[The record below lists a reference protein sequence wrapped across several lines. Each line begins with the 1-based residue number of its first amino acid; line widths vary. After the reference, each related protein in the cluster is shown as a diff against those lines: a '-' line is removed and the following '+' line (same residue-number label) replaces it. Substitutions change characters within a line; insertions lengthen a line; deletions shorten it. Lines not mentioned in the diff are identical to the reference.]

1 MEQWNRESS
10 PYSKLNIPSTVPSLI
25 FKNLLSNCWLG
36 LAKVKDRQGHLL
48 TLLTCQTYLPCLP
61 FIALAAILSVLP
73 HTQSFLPHAIS
84 LVCNLPIFPVCPN
97 TQLTICSL
105 PEPESLQGLAAPVW
119 FMPSL
124 ISPSDSEWHCP
135 TLHLTTGSSERG
147 FFGSWCGCDLG
158 SPGKTKS
165 SLRAGAGSSSSLVSP
180 RQGSAH
186 SGWSKLLIAWQGDGL
201 DDLWGHTQPRL
212 GYTTMTSASATV
224 WSSLPQQAMPCCASR
239 PLHVL
244 LSEMSFSPFSTW
256 KTTINLSRTQFICHL
271 LCEAFLPDFSNSINS
286 SFVDIS
292 IGLVQQIF
300 TGSQLCCARYQ
311 GNINQT
317 ILPSR
322 SSQSSGETNE
332 YKGKQTAVWHVL
344 WWREAVGEK

>member
-1 MEQWNRESS
+1 
-10 PYSKLNIPSTVPSLI
+10 
-25 FKNLLSNCWLG
+25 
-36 LAKVKDRQGHLL
+36 
-48 TLLTCQTYLPCLP
+48 
-61 FIALAAILSVLP
+61 
-73 HTQSFLPHAIS
+73 
-84 LVCNLPIFPVCPN
+84 
-97 TQLTICSL
+97 
-105 PEPESLQGLAAPVW
+105 
-119 FMPSL
+119 
-124 ISPSDSEWHCP
+124 
-135 TLHLTTGSSERG
+135 
-147 FFGSWCGCDLG
+147 
-158 SPGKTKS
+158 
-165 SLRAGAGSSSSLVSP
+165 
-180 RQGSAH
+180 
-186 SGWSKLLIAWQGDGL
+186 
-201 DDLWGHTQPRL
+201 
-212 GYTTMTSASATV
+212 MTSASATV

-332 YKGKQTAVWHVL
+332 YKGKQTAV
-344 WWREAVGEK
+344 

>member
-1 MEQWNRESS
+1 MVQDGKNYLFDY
-10 PYSKLNIPSTVPSLI
+10 PGTPSARGVLGP
-25 FKNLLSNCWLG
+25 NL
-36 LAKVKDRQGHLL
+36 VKDRQGHLL

-186 SGWSKLLIAWQGDGL
+186 SG
-201 DDLWGHTQPRL
+201 
-212 GYTTMTSASATV
+212 
-224 WSSLPQQAMPCCASR
+224 
-239 PLHVL
+239 
-244 LSEMSFSPFSTW
+244 
-256 KTTINLSRTQFICHL
+256 
-271 LCEAFLPDFSNSINS
+271 
-286 SFVDIS
+286 
-292 IGLVQQIF
+292 
-300 TGSQLCCARYQ
+300 
-311 GNINQT
+311 
-317 ILPSR
+317 
-322 SSQSSGETNE
+322 
-332 YKGKQTAVWHVL
+332 
-344 WWREAVGEK
+344 